1 MRPVYDR
8 LAPFYDRAFRPLE
21 KWFLA
26 RWRSETLSLLP
37 RDGAV
42 LELGAGTGANFE
54 FYPRSRLAVSTELS
68 SQMLELAAAKV
79 RSNVLVQADAQWLPF
94 AENAFDAAFAT
105 LVFCSI
111 PKPAAAFAELRR
123 VLKPN
128 GRIVLLEHVRPPG
141 SLGRAFDMLNL
152 VTVALIDDHFNRETA
167 RTAEASGLR
176 IIEIRKKARGCV
188 NLIVC
193 ENPDSAMKVLETK
206 VD

>member
-8 LAPFYDRAFRPLE
+8 LAPFYDMVFGPFE

-26 RWRSETLSLLP
+26 RWRKETLSLLP
-37 RDGAV
+37 RDSAV

-54 FYPRSRLAVSTELS
+54 FYPTCRLAVSSEIS
-68 SQMLELAAAKV
+68 SQMLELAATKV
-79 RSNVLVQADAQWLPF
+79 RSNVLVQADAQGLPF
-94 AENAFDAAFAT
+94 AENTFDAAFAT

-111 PKPAAAFAELRR
+111 PDPAEAFAELRR
-123 VLKPN
+123 VVRPN

-141 SLGRAFDMLNL
+141 ALGRAFDILNR

-167 RTAEASGLR
+167 RTAEAAGLR
-176 IIEIRKKARGCV
+176 IIEIRKKARGAV

-193 ENPDSAMKVLETK
+193 ENPDIAIKA
-206 VD
+206 